1 MSSFFSFYKRGSKDF
16 FFFLHNSIS
25 KQHSI
30 DLGLSSGIHN
40 QKSLFFNYNRF
51 KSFKLFR
58 LSKLASN
65 HFYST
70 NSKVLPSIF
79 FFYVSNDI
87 FSNLD
92 LGKYSLSILQSSH
105 STTRLI
111 SQIDILLP
119 QSHFVEK
126 HSISLT
132 GLGILK
138 KTSPLINCPSFSK
151 TD

>member
-1 MSSFFSFYKRGSKDF
+1 MRRLIACLTIEAQIFPSSPRSFTSASIVSTTKSSASAVLFIFCDTFFQNFKPIFSNFFLSFLSSFFSFYKRGSKDF

-79 FFYVSNDI
+79 FF
-87 FSNLD
+87 LW
-92 LGKYSLSILQSSH
+92 L
-105 STTRLI
+105 
-111 SQIDILLP
+111 
-119 QSHFVEK
+119 
-126 HSISLT
+126 
-132 GLGILK
+132 
-138 KTSPLINCPSFSK
+138 
-151 TD
+151 